1 MREMVDLVENSGG
14 FVLGA
19 DRCDSDDGKQMM
31 KMKMIMMD
39 DLDSDLD
46 LLSLVVN
53 NVPIVLHYVA
63 TVVLKAAARDL

>member
-1 MREMVDLVENSGG
+1 
-14 FVLGA
+14 
-19 DRCDSDDGKQMM
+19 M

-46 LLSLVVN
+46 LLGLDLN

-63 TVVLKAAARDL
+63 TVVLNAVARDL

>member
-1 MREMVDLVENSGG
+1 
-14 FVLGA
+14 
-19 DRCDSDDGKQMM
+19 M
-31 KMKMIMMD
+31 KMIMIMMD

-46 LLSLVVN
+46 LLGLDSN